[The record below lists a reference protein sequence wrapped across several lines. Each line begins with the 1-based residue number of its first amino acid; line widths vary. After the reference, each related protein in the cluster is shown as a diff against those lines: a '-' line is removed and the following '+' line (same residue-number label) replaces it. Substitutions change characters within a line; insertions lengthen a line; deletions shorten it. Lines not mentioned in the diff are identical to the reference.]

1 MNVALQVSRQG
12 LGDTDAGFGEFPWQA
27 LVLSSSN
34 QSALCS
40 AAIISDK
47 AVITAAHCLHE

>member
-1 MNVALQVSRQG
+1 MVLQVSRQG
-12 LGDTDAGFGEFPWQA
+12 LSDADAGFGEFPWQA
-27 LVLSSSN
+27 LVLSNSN

-47 AVITAAHCLHE
+47 AVTTAAHCLQK